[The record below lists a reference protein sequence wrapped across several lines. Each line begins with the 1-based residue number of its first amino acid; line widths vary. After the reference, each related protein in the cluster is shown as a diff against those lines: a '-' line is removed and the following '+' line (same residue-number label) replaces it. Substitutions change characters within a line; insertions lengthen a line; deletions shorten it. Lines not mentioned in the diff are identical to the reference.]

1 MATLTATPLR
11 SETTPS
17 SGAGS
22 NLGGKYLT
30 FALGHE
36 AYAVDVRK
44 VQEIIRLTSI
54 TGVPQMPEFI
64 RGVINLRG
72 KIIPVIDLR
81 IRFGLSTA
89 DITDH
94 TCIVV
99 VQIHTGAGGR
109 RETGLI
115 VDSVE
120 EVLNL
125 TAQEIEPTP
134 DFGAQVDTRY
144 LLGMAK
150 VRDVVKM
157 LLDIDRVLGADE
169 AEALAQA
176 AA

>member
-1 MATLTATPLR
+1 MATLTATPPR
-11 SETTPS
+11 SETTAS
-17 SGAGS
+17 SGVGS

-54 TGVPQMPEFI
+54 TGVPQMPDFI

-89 DITDH
+89 EITDH

-99 VQIHTGAGGR
+99 VQIHTGAGR

-134 DFGAQVDTRY
+134 DFGSQVDTRY

-169 AEALAQA
+169 VEALGRTGP
-176 AA
+176 